1 MRYKHMGNV
10 HHVSPEKAPQHF
22 LLASLRGL
30 IPTLAVDLGGTLGVY
45 FLLAPYFASTSI
57 WPLFFASLVPTIS
70 NVFSLVRRRQVDIVG
85 IIVLLGLFTSIL
97 TVVLGGDQRMLLVRE
112 SFMTG
117 LTGLVLFVSPIVGK
131 PLGYYIVRQFLSE
144 NEHQHNMKFDRLW
157 ESSFFRKTIRFGTY
171 FWGMLLLTEFGLRV
185 FMALTLPIVFAL
197 AFGPII
203 LNGLM
208 LGGGALSAVA
218 MSRAI
223 KVALTPS
230 PAGG

>member
-1 MRYKHMGNV
+1 MGNV
-10 HHVSPEKAPQHF
+10 EHVSPEKAPQHF

-30 IPTLAVDLGGTLGVY
+30 VPALAVDLGGTLGLY
-45 FLLAPYFASTSI
+45 FLLAPHFPGNSI
-57 WPLFFASLVPTIS
+57 WPLFFASLAPTIS
-70 NVFSLVRRRQVDIVG
+70 NIFSLVKKRQVDIVG
-85 IIVLLGLFTSIL
+85 VIILLGLFTSIL
-97 TVVLGGDQRMLLVRE
+97 TVVFGGDQRMLLVRE

-117 LTGLVLFVSPIVGK
+117 LTGLVLFVSPIVGR
-131 PLGYYIVRQFLSE
+131 PLGYYIVRQFLSA
-144 NEHQHNMKFDRLW
+144 NEDKHDMKFDHLW
-157 ESSFFRKTIRFGTY
+157 QSSFFRKTIRFGTY
-171 FWGMLLLTEFGLRV
+171 FWGMLLLMEFGLRV

-223 KVALTPS
+223 KVALTPAAA
-230 PAGG
+230 PAAA

>member
-1 MRYKHMGNV
+1 MGSVN
-10 HHVSPEKAPQHF
+10 HVSPEKAPQHF

-30 IPTLAVDLGGTLGVY
+30 IPTLAVDLGGTLGLY
-45 FLLAPYFASTSI
+45 FLLSPFFSGNSI

-70 NVFSLVRRRQVDIVG
+70 NVFSLVRRREIDIVG
-85 IIVLLGLFTSIL
+85 VIILLGLFTSIL
-97 TVVLGGDQRMLLVRE
+97 TVALGGDQRMLLVRE

-117 LTGLVLFVSPIVGK
+117 LTGLVLFVSPFLGK
-131 PLGYYIVRQFLSE
+131 PLGYYIVRQFLSAHE
-144 NEHQHNMKFDRLW
+144 DKHNMKFDHLW

-171 FWGMLLLTEFGLRV
+171 FWGMLLLMEFGLRV

-208 LGGGALSAVA
+208 LGGGALSALA

-223 KVALTPS
+223 KVALTPA
-230 PAGG
+230 PAAT